1 MAADVSSQKPA
12 GPATRPEVIP
22 FRDAH
27 RWIQPWYIAYAILG
41 ALVSGAAIILI
52 PVVIVDNGGSPI
64 QIGAAVALLNLGMLF
79 APFWGWF
86 ADRFRDY
93 RGVFFGGFLLIAAGF
108 ALLAALHG
116 PIAWYTGPLLIG
128 FGAGASNTVAG
139 LFVVEFTPEA
149 EWAHRISW
157 LQTFNALGVIAGTA
171 FGGLL
176 RPQMGLIASAL
187 LVLPALLVGRW
198 GLPVPG
204 SDKHLLRFGEFA
216 PEHHASVVRR
226 FEPLACSVMMR
237 LFRAR
242 FSDATAIP
250 ATLCTPF
257 GLLLI
262 SWFLFSLAVSA
273 FSTLYPVLMRSQ
285 FHLSVAHASMLLS
298 VATALSI
305 PLYNYAGRVTT
316 QRNPAHILALGVGVR
331 SIVLLALGLLGL
343 FRVPSAILPAI
354 LLFAAF
360 QGIWPVISVASN
372 DLAAELAPFGK
383 GAAMGLFNAAAAVA
397 AAVGAIAGGAMA
409 DRFGYSSASLLAA
422 AGAALALT
430 VITRVRVSPPPAT
443 A

>member
-1 MAADVSSQKPA
+1 MASNVSSQNPA
-12 GPATRPEVIP
+12 AAAARAAVIP
-22 FRDAH
+22 FREVR
-27 RWIQPWYIAYAILG
+27 RWIQPWYVAYAILG
-41 ALVSGAAIILI
+41 SLVSGAAIILI
-52 PVVIVDNGGSPI
+52 PVVIVDHGGSAI
-64 QIGAAVALLNLGMLF
+64 QIGAAVALLNFGMLF
-79 APFWGWF
+79 APFWGWL
-86 ADRFRDY
+86 ADRFKDY
-93 RGVFFGGFLLIAAGF
+93 RAIFFGGFLLIASGF

-116 PIAWYTGPLLIG
+116 PRAWFTSPFLIG
-128 FGAGASNTVAG
+128 LGAGASNTVAG
-139 LFVVEFTPEA
+139 LFVVEFTPED

-157 LQTFNALGVIAGTA
+157 LQTFNALGVITGTA

-176 RPQMGLIASAL
+176 RPQMGLVAAAL
-187 LVLPALLVGRW
+187 LVLPALLVGGW

-204 SDKHLLRFGEFA
+204 GRKHLLRFDELT
-216 PEHHASVVRR
+216 PEHHATVVRR
-226 FEPLACSVMMR
+226 FEPLACTVMVR

-242 FSDATAIP
+242 FRDAATVP
-250 ATLCTPF
+250 AALCTPF

-298 VATALSI
+298 VATALSL
-305 PLYNYAGRVTT
+305 PLYNYAGRITT
-316 QRNPAHILALGVGVR
+316 QRNPARVLAVGVAVR
-331 SIVLLALGLLGL
+331 FFVLLALGLLGL

-397 AAVGAIAGGAMA
+397 SAAGAIAGGAMA

-430 VITRVRVSPPPAT
+430 VISRVRVIPSPA
-443 A
+443 AA